1 MEMHKFIPKLIS
13 FPDHQI
19 LIPTLQAL
27 SALTRKFT
35 EVHYHTLS
43 FVTKLFPF
51 LESEHIQ
58 VSVNAIQ
65 TISNIL
71 GGSDTN
77 TQTLINLGIIDKL
90 IKCGKNRNC
99 QMRKEYGLC
108 IGNILCGLNDQIAA
122 VMLNPQISFNQM
134 LLDNDP
140 RVVHEGLYCIHQVI
154 SAKHPSF
161 TLALIQRGTIAN
173 LLAIMKD
180 IEKLLLPK
188 LIIVLDILI
197 SDANKIMSRDQW
209 LDLINKIK
217 NDKNIE

>member
-71 GGSDTN
+71 G
-77 TQTLINLGIIDKL
+77 
-90 IKCGKNRNC
+90 
-99 QMRKEYGLC
+99 
-108 IGNILCGLNDQIAA
+108 GLNDQIAA